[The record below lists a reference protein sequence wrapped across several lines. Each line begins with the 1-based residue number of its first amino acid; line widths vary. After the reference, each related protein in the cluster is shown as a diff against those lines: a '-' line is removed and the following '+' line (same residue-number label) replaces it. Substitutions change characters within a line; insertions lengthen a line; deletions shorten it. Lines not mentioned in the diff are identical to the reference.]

1 MSSAE
6 TEVVCVSRDDP
17 RLCAG
22 YHERYPEG
30 EAYPELPSTRVLWVI
45 GFGEPVSVGRGERR
59 SSFVA
64 APRDRVSM
72 IGVGGLQH
80 GIRLRLDPLD
90 AFSLFGV
97 PMRGLGT
104 EFPEID
110 AVLGR
115 QGADL
120 TERLFEAGGWR
131 RRFAVLD
138 AALARL
144 RARGPKPDP
153 GVAWAWRR
161 IAATGGTVRISGL
174 ADELS
179 MSRRHLAR
187 RFHDQV
193 GMAPKTAARIL
204 RFERAAELVAD
215 PSRSFAQVAAETGY
229 ADQAHFTRE
238 LRALTLRTPGD
249 LRSQTFKP

>member
-1 MSSAE
+1 MP
-6 TEVVCVSRDDP
+6 RDDP
-17 RLCAG
+17 RLYAG
-22 YHERYPEG
+22 YRDRYPAD

-45 GFGEPVSVGRGERR
+45 GFGDPVVVGRGERR

-72 IGVGGLQH
+72 IGVGGAQH

-90 AFSLFGV
+90 AFSLFGT
-97 PMRGLGT
+97 PMRALGT
-104 EFPEID
+104 EFPEIG

-115 QGADL
+115 AGTDL
-120 TERLFEAGGWR
+120 TERLSETPGWPGRFE
-131 RRFAVLD
+131 VLD

-144 RARGPKPDP
+144 RARGPRPDP

-161 IAATGGTVRISGL
+161 IVATAGAVRISGL
-174 ADELS
+174 ADELG

-193 GMAPKTAARIL
+193 GMAPKTAARVL

-215 PSRSFAQVAAETGY
+215 PSRPFAQVAAETGY
-229 ADQAHFTRE
+229 ADQAHFARE
-238 LRALTLRTPGD
+238 LRALTLRTPGE